1 MTVPRGRD
9 ESRPYRFGLVG
20 ARFIAPA
27 TSAPG
32 PGATSGLNRLSRLI
46 PTVAFLA
53 VILIG
58 WELAVRL
65 WQVPAYL
72 MPGPS
77 AVGARLV
84 GDPLFFGREGLVT
97 LSEALGGLIIG
108 GGLALGTGLLM
119 AQWRWLERALL
130 PVAVVAKVTPVVV
143 IAPLFVL
150 WFGFDAWPR
159 LLIAA
164 LLAFFPILIG
174 AVAGLRAVPTAAR
187 EVLLTLDASTVD
199 EVLLLRLPSALPQL
213 FAALKVATTL
223 ALLGAVVAEWVG
235 GDRGLGR
242 AILLANS
249 NLDTTTALAG
259 VATIASIGMALI
271 GLLTLL
277 ERRYVFWQAPLD
289 RS

>member
-1 MTVPRGRD
+1 MIR
-9 ESRPYRFGLVG
+9 
-20 ARFIAPA
+20 
-27 TSAPG
+27 
-32 PGATSGLNRLSRLI
+32 NRLTLFL
-46 PTVAFLA
+46 PTLA
-53 VILIG
+53 LLGAVLLG

-65 WQVPAYL
+65 WQVPTYL
-72 MPGPS
+72 LPAPS
-77 AVGARLV
+77 AVAARLV
-84 GDPLFFGREGLVT
+84 GDPSFFAREGMVT
-97 LSEALGGLIIG
+97 LGEALGGLIIG
-108 GGLALGTGLLM
+108 GVLALGAGLMM

-150 WFGFDAWPR
+150 WFGFGAWPR

-174 AVAGLRAVPTAAR
+174 AVAGLRSVPTAAR
-187 EVLLTLDASTVD
+187 EVLLTLDASTID
-199 EVLLLRLPSALPQL
+199 EALLLRLPSALPQL

-259 VATIASIGMALI
+259 VATIAGLGITMIGT
-271 GLLTLL
+271 LTLL
-277 ERRYVFWQAPLD
+277 ERRYVFWQSPLD

>member
-1 MTVPRGRD
+1 VIARRLTPLLPTAV
-9 ESRPYRFGLVG
+9 LLG
-20 ARFIAPA
+20 AV
-27 TSAPG
+27 
-32 PGATSGLNRLSRLI
+32 LL
-46 PTVAFLA
+46 
-53 VILIG
+53 G
-58 WELAVRL
+58 WELAVWA
-65 WQVPAYL
+65 WQVQAYL
-72 MPGPS
+72 LPGPS
-77 AVGARLV
+77 AVATRLI

-97 LSEALGGLIIG
+97 LGEALGGLVIG
-108 GGLALGTGLLM
+108 GVLALAAGLMM

-150 WFGFDAWPR
+150 WFGFGAWPR

-174 AVAGLRAVPTAAR
+174 AVAGLRSVPTAAR
-187 EVLLTLDASTVD
+187 EVLLTLDASVVD
-199 EVLLLRLPSALPQL
+199 EALLLRLPSALPQL

-259 VATIASIGMALI
+259 VATIAAIGMALI
-271 GLLTLL
+271 GALTLL
-277 ERRYVFWQAPLD
+277 ERRYVFWQPPLD

>member
-1 MTVPRGRD
+1 VTRNRITPLL
-9 ESRPYRFGLVG
+9 PTAGL
-20 ARFIAPA
+20 
-27 TSAPG
+27 
-32 PGATSGLNRLSRLI
+32 
-46 PTVAFLA
+46 LA
-53 VILIG
+53 AALLG
-58 WELAVRL
+58 WEIAVRL
-65 WQVPAYL
+65 WQVPTYL
-72 MPGPS
+72 LPGPS
-77 AVGARLV
+77 AVAVRLV

-97 LSEALGGLIIG
+97 LGEALGGLVIG
-108 GGLALGTGLLM
+108 GVLALGAGLMM

-150 WFGFDAWPR
+150 WFGFGAWPR

-187 EVLLTLDASTVD
+187 EVLLTLDASTAD
-199 EVLLLRLPSALPQL
+199 EALLLRLPSALPQL

-259 VATIASIGMALI
+259 VATIASLGIALI
-271 GLLTLL
+271 GALTLL
-277 ERRYVFWQAPLD
+277 ERRYVFWQAPSD
-289 RS
+289 RA

>member
-1 MTVPRGRD
+1 MRH
-9 ESRPYRFGLVG
+9 LVR
-20 ARFIAPA
+20 A
-27 TSAPG
+27 
-32 PGATSGLNRLSRLI
+32 L
-46 PTVAFLA
+46 PTAAFLVTA
-53 VILIG
+53 LLV
-58 WELAVRL
+58 WEGVVRI

-72 MPGPS
+72 LPGPGGV
-77 AVGARLV
+77 AARLV

-97 LSEALGGLIIG
+97 LGEALGGLAIG
-108 GGLALGTGLLM
+108 GVLALGAGLLM

-143 IAPLFVL
+143 VAPLFVL
-150 WFGFDAWPR
+150 WFGFGAWPR

-164 LLAFFPILIG
+164 LLAFFPIIIG

-187 EVLLTLDASTVD
+187 EVLLTLDASAAD
-199 EVLLLRLPSALPQL
+199 EALLLRLPSALPQL
-213 FAALKVATTL
+213 FAASKVATTL

-259 VATIASIGMALI
+259 VATIAAIGIALI
-271 GLLTLL
+271 GALTAL
-277 ERRYVFWQAPLD
+277 ERRYVFWQVPLD

>member
-1 MTVPRGRD
+1 MT
-9 ESRPYRFGLVG
+9 F
-20 ARFIAPA
+20 ARLTPF
-27 TSAPG
+27 
-32 PGATSGLNRLSRLI
+32 L
-46 PTVAFLA
+46 PTVVLLGG
-53 VILIG
+53 VLIV
-58 WELAVRL
+58 WELAVRF
-65 WQVPAYL
+65 WQVQNYL
-72 MPGPS
+72 LPGPS
-77 AVGARLV
+77 AVAGRLI
-84 GDPLFFGREGLVT
+84 GDPMFFGREGLVT
-97 LSEALGGLIIG
+97 LGEALGGLIIG
-108 GGLALGTGLLM
+108 GVLALAAGLMM

-150 WFGFDAWPR
+150 WFGFGAWPR

-174 AVAGLRAVPTAAR
+174 AVAGLRAVPTASR
-187 EVLLTLDASTVD
+187 EVLLTLDASPVD
-199 EVLLLRLPSALPQL
+199 EALLLRLPSALPQL

-259 VATIASIGMALI
+259 VATIASLGILLI
-271 GLLTLL
+271 GALTLL
-277 ERRYVFWQAPLD
+277 ERRYVFWQAADD
-289 RS
+289 RA

>member
-1 MTVPRGRD
+1 MTR
-9 ESRPYRFGLVG
+9 SQLIGL
-20 ARFIAPA
+20 
-27 TSAPG
+27 
-32 PGATSGLNRLSRLI
+32 L
-46 PTVAFLA
+46 PTAAFLA
-53 VILIG
+53 AVLLG

-65 WQVPAYL
+65 WRVPSYL
-72 MPGPS
+72 LPAPT
-77 AVGARLV
+77 AVAARLI

-97 LSEALGGLIIG
+97 LGEALGGLVIG
-108 GGLALGTGLLM
+108 GTLALGAGLLM

-150 WFGFDAWPR
+150 WFGFGAWPR

-187 EVLLTLDASTVD
+187 EVLLTLDASPID
-199 EVLLLRLPSALPQL
+199 EALLLRLPSALPQL

-259 VATIASIGMALI
+259 VATIATLGIALI
-271 GLLTLL
+271 GALAML

-289 RS
+289 RT

>member
-1 MTVPRGRD
+1 MIR
-9 ESRPYRFGLVG
+9 
-20 ARFIAPA
+20 
-27 TSAPG
+27 
-32 PGATSGLNRLSRLI
+32 NRLTPFL
-46 PTVAFLA
+46 PTVALLGA
-53 VILIG
+53 VLLG

-65 WQVPAYL
+65 WQVPTYL
-72 MPGPS
+72 LPAPS
-77 AVGARLV
+77 AVAARLV
-84 GDPLFFGREGLVT
+84 GDPSFFAREGMVT
-97 LSEALGGLIIG
+97 LGEALGGLIIG
-108 GGLALGTGLLM
+108 GVLALGAGLMM

-150 WFGFDAWPR
+150 WFGFGAWPR

-174 AVAGLRAVPTAAR
+174 AVAGLRSVPTAAR
-187 EVLLTLDASTVD
+187 EVLLTLDASTID
-199 EVLLLRLPSALPQL
+199 EALLLRLPSALPQL

-259 VATIASIGMALI
+259 VATIAGLGITMIGT
-271 GLLTLL
+271 LTLL
-277 ERRYVFWQAPLD
+277 ERRYVFWQSPLD

>member
-1 MTVPRGRD
+1 VAL
-9 ESRPYRFGLVG
+9 LVG
-20 ARFIAPA
+20 
-27 TSAPG
+27 
-32 PGATSGLNRLSRLI
+32 
-46 PTVAFLA
+46 VLA
-53 VILIG
+53 L
-58 WELAVRL
+58 WELAVWAWR
-65 WQVPAYL
+65 VPTFL
-72 MPGPS
+72 LPGPS
-77 AVGARLV
+77 AVATRLV
-84 GDPLFFGREGLVT
+84 SDPLFFAREGLVT
-97 LSEALGGLIIG
+97 LAEALGGLLIG
-108 GGLALGTGLLM
+108 GALALGAGLLM
-119 AQWRWLERALL
+119 ARWRWLERALL
-130 PVAVVAKVTPVVV
+130 PVAIVAKVTPVVV
-143 IAPLFVL
+143 VAPLFVL
-150 WFGFDAWPR
+150 WFGFGAWPR

-187 EVLLTLDASTVD
+187 EVLLTLDASAT
-199 EVLLLRLPSALPQL
+199 EEALLLRLPSALPQL

-259 VATIASIGMALI
+259 VATIASIGIALI
-271 GLLTLL
+271 GVLTLL

>member
-1 MTVPRGRD
+1 MPVLPT
-9 ESRPYRFGLVG
+9 
-20 ARFIAPA
+20 IA
-27 TSAPG
+27 
-32 PGATSGLNRLSRLI
+32 I
-46 PTVAFLA
+46 LA
-53 VILIG
+53 AVLLA
-58 WELAVRL
+58 WEAVVRL

-77 AVGARLV
+77 AVLVRLV
-84 GDPLFFGREGLVT
+84 SDPGFFGREGLVT
-97 LSEALGGLIIG
+97 LFEALAGLTVGGL
-108 GGLALGTGLLM
+108 LALGAGLLM
-119 AQWRWLERALL
+119 ARWRWLERALL
-130 PVAVVAKVTPVVV
+130 PVAIVAKVTPVVV

-150 WFGFDAWPR
+150 WFGFGAWPR
-159 LLIAA
+159 VLIAA

-174 AVAGLRAVPTAAR
+174 AVAGLRAVPTAAH
-187 EVLLTLDASTVD
+187 EVLLTLDASTA
-199 EVLLLRLPSALPQL
+199 EETLLLRLPSALPQL

-249 NLDTTTALAG
+249 NLDTVTALAG
-259 VATIASIGMALI
+259 VATIAVIGMAMI
-271 GLLTLL
+271 GALSLL